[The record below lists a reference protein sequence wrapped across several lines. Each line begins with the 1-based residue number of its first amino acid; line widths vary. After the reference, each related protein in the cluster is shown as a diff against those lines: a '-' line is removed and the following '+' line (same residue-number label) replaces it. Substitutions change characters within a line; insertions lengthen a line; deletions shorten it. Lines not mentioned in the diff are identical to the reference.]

1 MPCFREKQKKK
12 CLKWVLENEKG
23 GKILIRRVWSL
34 CAHANAFHHT
44 HIHAVWANEQMTIA
58 RRKVERTQRASRGLT
73 DDTLPQ
79 SLQDNPQENQWRTK
93 RVKNY
98 FCGLFSLG
106 EQSNENNRTRL
117 GIDRIISI
125 HIFNVVVKHFHFAL
139 HATCLFWS
147 VGLNRG
153 RIVAQHCRR
162 DVHCPV
168 ELAFQ

>member
-1 MPCFREKQKKK
+1 MKNKKSQK
-12 CLKWVLENEKG
+12 LLLWVV
-23 GKILIRRVWSL
+23 LIRR
-34 CAHANAFHHT
+34 T
-44 HIHAVWANEQMTIA
+44 
-58 RRKVERTQRASRGLT
+58 
-73 DDTLPQ
+73 
-79 SLQDNPQENQWRTK
+79 
-93 RVKNY
+93 
-98 FCGLFSLG
+98 
-106 EQSNENNRTRL
+106 QSNENNRTRL